1 MAKRDYTIW
10 RNDNYEEWLEYAKT
24 SGEYEESEINYDTFA
39 DECNIFFNDELDNL
53 DEQVDGV
60 IVAFASLGLWNGR
73 RNGAKIVGD
82 NVKDILKS
90 SCGDYVHFYCDRWNA
105 LCEDAHHDGTNYYT
119 YRVAKDR
126 ETAER
131 LVNKIAY
138 EGMTREQFMRSTKSL
153 RHYIANTYGW

>member
-10 RNDNYEEWLEYAKT
+10 RNDNYDEWLEYAKT
-24 SGEYEESEINYDTFA
+24 SGEYEENEINYDTFA
-39 DECNIFFNDELDNL
+39 DECNINFDDELDNL

-60 IVAFASLGLWNGR
+60 IVAFASLGLWDGK
-73 RNGAKIVGD
+73 RNGAKIVGS
-82 NVKDILKS
+82 NVTDILKS
-90 SCGDYVHFYCDRWNA
+90 SCGDYVNFYCDRWNA

-126 ETAER
+126 ETAEK

-153 RHYIANTYGW
+153 RPYIANIYGW

>member
-1 MAKRDYTIW
+1 M
-10 RNDNYEEWLEYAKT
+10 
-24 SGEYEESEINYDTFA
+24 
-39 DECNIFFNDELDNL
+39 FFDDDLDNL
-53 DEQVDGV
+53 YEQVDGV

-82 NVKDILKS
+82 NVKDSLKS
-90 SCGDYVHFYCDRWNA
+90 SCGDYVHFHCDRWNA
-105 LCEDAHHDGTNYYT
+105 LCEDVHHDGTNYYT
-119 YRVAKDR
+119 YRVAKDE

-153 RHYIANTYGW
+153 RPYIANIYGW